1 MWTPQSIKGVNFRS
15 YTSFSYEFTQG
26 DVTLVYAKNFDEP
39 QGSDSNGAGKSAILL
54 AITVALVDIPNK
66 DLDKEDY
73 VLDFTDEATV
83 DFTLVNPV
91 LKKKLRIVRVI
102 RRGNKSNTIEIWEND
117 KRNTQITGVPEGNK
131 RILELL
137 DISREDILNYYLIN
151 QQNKHSFFGATD
163 TDQKKIIARFTNSDS
178 IDKALKAVDVDVK
191 KLVSEMD
198 EIDEQMSSSST
209 RIELWEAEIVE
220 EEENKEEEAK
230 KLLEEY
236 RAELTEANGEL
247 EALNAE
253 QKQSSNLI
261 ALKSTELTELGKV
274 LGNPEKLTRLLKK
287 HKTELSGKQEEEQEV
302 LDIKSGL
309 EKKLAG
315 KIVCPECKHEWLL
328 ASPEE
333 DVKMLQDT
341 LNDCISLSET
351 NEEELEELR
360 KKVNKTRE
368 RLNSIN
374 INKEKYDY
382 LDEFV
387 EKEQRNLK
395 RTNTKIEEKK
405 KQITKIEQKIKEAK
419 EFKKNVD
426 KINSLK
432 DKVEKENE
440 TISLLSEQRSVL
452 ENKKSELDFWVVNF
466 GMSGFKTFL
475 INKVLSTIE
484 GYVNYN
490 LRRFQV
496 NLTVKIN
503 GYKVLKGGKI
513 KENIDVLVSRDEENW
528 KKYKRFSGGQRRRID
543 VCGILT
549 LQKLINNASKSG
561 GLDFLGLDEFFEGLD
576 TTGQRAVLSVL
587 NRCKTTTLVVSH
599 NNNDIGAENRIDI
612 EYRNS
617 ISQII

>member
-333 DVKMLQDT
+333 NVKMLQDT